1 MGTPGSSDQEA
12 NEDGLANN
20 HAYTVIGVTT
30 LSNEQRLVKL
40 RNPWGSEDYHGAWSD
55 DSENWTEALKE
66 EVDLEQ
72 TKSDGIFFMSIED
85 YHEQVEETYFNKE
98 VSTWHSAHFLMLD
111 DNTQAD
117 NPGDDTWWCGTD
129 CTQHKVTVKSDADQ
143 GVYITA
149 HTWDDRCMAD
159 VCETWNVEKYHG
171 MMLSGTWNTGLF
183 KYGAYQEFVEMTAG
197 QEIEVTVTLNFVS
210 EEMAHDWSVVAYAP
224 TGSVH
229 VTHNKGYESS
239 TLPLIEGSDTTDD
252 ATDHTNDET
261 DETNDGEEQADGEEE
276 EADPDADGEGEE
288 ENADGEGEEEDADG
302 EGEQEDAD
310 GEGEEEDADGEG
322 EEEEED
328 ADGEED
334 DEEQEES

>member
-1 MGTPGSSDQEA
+1 M
-12 NEDGLANN
+12 
-20 HAYTVIGVTT
+20 
-30 LSNEQRLVKL
+30 
-40 RNPWGSEDYHGAWSD
+40 
-55 DSENWTEALKE
+55 
-66 EVDLEQ
+66 
-72 TKSDGIFFMSIED
+72 
-85 YHEQVEETYFNKE
+85 
-98 VSTWHSAHFLMLD
+98 
-111 DNTQAD
+111 
-117 NPGDDTWWCGTD
+117 
-129 CTQHKVTVKSDADQ
+129 TVKSDADQ

-171 MMLSGTWNTGLF
+171 MMLESTWNTGLF

-322 EEEEED
+322 EEEED
-328 ADGEED
+328 ADGEEY